1 MHRLPGTAVVAAL
14 TVLASTVPAPVLSA
28 SILSAPV
35 LPASVLPA
43 PVAPAEAAHPGDRPI
58 RLQAHPAPSET
69 TTAGTAEDT
78 VRDTARDTAED
89 TARGTVRE
97 TSPRSGRQAAFAEAA
112 RRYGVPESVLLAVS
126 YLESRWEGHGGLP
139 SVSAG
144 YGPMHLVDGRA
155 EPGRPHGAGED
166 PRGDETRPRVIA
178 LPPMAADPPED
189 TLRRAS
195 ELTGLPLDRLREDT
209 SANIMGGAAL
219 LADHRRRTGGEGPG
233 DDPASWYD
241 AVARYPGA
249 PEKGAAGK
257 EAALSFADEVYATI
271 RSGAARVTDDG
282 ERVTLPATP
291 DLPTPSSHLTPARH
305 SDPSEPLTPARHS
318 DPSEPLTSARRPG
331 PTPLTP
337 ARFSRPSAPRPPAKL
352 SGPSDPREPHPPER
366 RASPSGP
373 PTAPP
378 APAPVTPAPSPAPAA
393 KTPAPPAKTAM
404 MLTQRPAPA
413 PAPVPGPDCPKNV
426 SCEWLPAA
434 YQRLPGGGYGNHD
447 RSTGPRK
454 IDYIVIHDGE
464 TSYDAM
470 TRLVKNPAYLSWH
483 FTIRSADGHIAQH
496 LRARDI
502 GWHAGNWYV
511 NSRSIGLEHEGYLAR
526 GGAWFTEA
534 MYLASARL
542 VRHLAAKYDIPL
554 DRAHILGHD
563 NVPGTTPETVGGMH
577 DDPGPYWDWAHYF
590 ELLGRPL
597 RASGGDDARSVLIRP
612 DYATNSPGFTG
623 CAGGCRAL
631 GAASVW
637 LRTRPSPHRAAGQG
651 RRQAPHR
658 RLHVQRLRPRRPRLH
673 RPAVRARRAQGRLDR
688 DLVPRSEGLVPRS
701 GRSPHLRTRVRP
713 PGDAQAGPL
722 PGQGVRQGVSE
733 GARLPGGR
741 SRTGP
746 GPAAVLDT
754 RRAGVQLGRDDA
766 GLVPQGGRLRPVRAP
781 CRHGRDPLPAD
792 PVRAPDHVR
801 PGLRRPAGHQVRIF
815 GSPAGCAHPP
825 RGGARV
831 FTCPGAF
838 PGVTRKWLS
847 GRASPCQGEGR
858 GFESRL
864 PLRRVLRGLTGGVAE
879 RRGNGLQ
886 SRLHGFKSR
895 LHLNARPSDPQG
907 SGKVV
912 RARRGNPK
920 RIRGSGSVVE
930 HHLAKVRVAGSNPV
944 FRSGSPEDD

>member
-637 LRTRPSPHRAAGQG
+637 LRTRPSPTAPLVRDVGKHPTGDSTYSVYDHAA
-651 RRQAPHR
+651 
-658 RLHVQRLRPRRPRLH
+658 
-673 RPAVRARRAQGRLDR
+673 
-688 DLVPRSEGLVPRS
+688 
-701 GRSPHLRTRVRP
+701 
-713 PGDAQAGPL
+713 
-722 PGQGVRQGVSE
+722 
-733 GARLPGGR
+733 
-741 SRTGP
+741 
-746 GPAAVLDT
+746 
-754 RRAGVQLGRDDA
+754 
-766 GLVPQGGRLRPVRAP
+766 
-781 CRHGRDPLPAD
+781 
-792 PVRAPDHVR
+792 
-801 PGLRRPAGHQVRIF
+801 
-815 GSPAGCAHPP
+815 
-825 RGGARV
+825 
-831 FTCPGAF
+831 
-838 PGVTRKWLS
+838 
-847 GRASPCQGEGR
+847 RAS
-858 GFESRL
+858 
-864 PLRRVLRGLTGGVAE
+864 TGQRYALAE
-879 RRGNGLQ
+879 RRGDWTAIWYLGQ
-886 SRLHGFKSR
+886 KAWFH
-895 LHLNARPSDPQG
+895 DPAG
-907 SGKVV
+907 APTSV
-912 RARRGNPK
+912 RA
-920 RIRGSGSVVE
+920 SGPLVTPRPGRSP
-930 HHLAKVRVAGSNPV
+930 VRVYGRAYPKAPAYPGGVPVQALVPLQYSIPAGQAYSSGGTTRASYLRAAAFDPSEHRVVTGGIRYRQIQFGHRIMFVRASDVRPV
-944 FRSGSPEDD
+944 TR